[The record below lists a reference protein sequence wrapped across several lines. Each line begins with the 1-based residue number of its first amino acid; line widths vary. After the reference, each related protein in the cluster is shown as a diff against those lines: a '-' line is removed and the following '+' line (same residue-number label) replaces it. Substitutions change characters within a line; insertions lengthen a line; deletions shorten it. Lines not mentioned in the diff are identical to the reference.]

1 MIGDQDP
8 ILVIGTVEDVVEV
21 VPEDEPDQEV
31 TKESATILR
40 LRESLT
46 DIVQKAEVDQ
56 ILLSKGVRSWLHKKI
71 A

>member
-1 MIGDQDP
+1 MIGDQDL

-31 TKESATILR
+31 VKESDMILR
-40 LRESLT
+40 LKESLT

-56 ILLSKGVRSWLHKKI
+56 ILLSKGVKS
-71 A
+71 